1 MLSPKDDSTAEV
13 RLLLTEYEQ
22 FLSNKAE
29 GTTEAY
35 LRTVRD
41 LIEWV
46 AQLPGNNQLF
56 QPRQLTK
63 MAVESYL
70 DHLEQEGLSVSHRAR
85 VKSTIS
91 NFASFLIEE
100 KGQLQRNPTRGIE
113 LPPVPLL
120 APRELSSDQRRI
132 LISLVEQ
139 NGDLRGRALF
149 ALGYWAGCR
158 VSEVSWLQMV
168 HTHVESKEGW
178 LHLGYEGSR
187 WRDINLPQEARQALY
202 AYLQATRSNTRIYVF
217 MSKRN
222 GRLTEQG
229 IHYWFRML
237 KAQASQ
243 GQLEIIQDLTF
254 HDLRSDF
261 AHRARETGWPLE
273 EIETY
278 LGLAVKKGTLP
289 TF

>member
-1 MLSPKDDSTAEV
+1 MLSSKDDSTVEV
-13 RLLLTEYEQ
+13 RALLVEYEQ
-22 FLSNKAE
+22 FLADKAE

-41 LIEWV
+41 LIGWV
-46 AQLPGNNQLF
+46 AQLPNNNQQF

-63 MAVESYL
+63 TAVESYL
-70 DHLEQEGLSVSHRAR
+70 DHLDQEGLSISHRAR

-120 APRELSSDQRRI
+120 APRELSPDQRHI

-139 NGDLRGRALF
+139 DEDLRGKALF

-168 HTHVESKEGW
+168 HTHVGPKESW
-178 LHLGYEGSR
+178 LHIGYEGSR
-187 WRDINLPQEARQALY
+187 WRDINLLEEAHRALS
-202 AYLQATRSNTRIYVF
+202 AYLQATHGTRRIYVF

-229 IHYWFRML
+229 IHYWFRTL
-237 KAQASQ
+237 KAQATR

-261 AHRARETGWPLE
+261 AHRVREAGWSVE
-273 EIETY
+273 QVETY